1 MSQPAR
7 ESVKL
12 RLDDELLSL
21 ADELKINLTLAAEEG
36 IRQAVK
42 AERERLWRIENAD
55 AIAACNEYVE
65 QNGLPLAKYRQ
76 F

>member
-12 RLDDELLSL
+12 RLDGELLSL
-21 ADELKINLTLAAEEG
+21 ACGLKIDLTLAAEDG
-36 IRQAVK
+36 IKQAVK

-55 AIAACNEYVE
+55 AIAACNEYIE
-65 QNGLPLAKYRQ
+65 KNGLPLAKYRL